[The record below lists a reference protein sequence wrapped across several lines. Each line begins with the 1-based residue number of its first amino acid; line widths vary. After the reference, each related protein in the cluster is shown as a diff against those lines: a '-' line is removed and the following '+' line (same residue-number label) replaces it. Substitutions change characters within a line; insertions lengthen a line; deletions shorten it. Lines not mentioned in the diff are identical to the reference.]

1 MRGPRV
7 NSRFNSLAH
16 DVVSDT
22 QEEFM
27 SERISRLLDCIV

>member
-1 MRGPRV
+1 V

-22 QEEFM
+22 QEFM